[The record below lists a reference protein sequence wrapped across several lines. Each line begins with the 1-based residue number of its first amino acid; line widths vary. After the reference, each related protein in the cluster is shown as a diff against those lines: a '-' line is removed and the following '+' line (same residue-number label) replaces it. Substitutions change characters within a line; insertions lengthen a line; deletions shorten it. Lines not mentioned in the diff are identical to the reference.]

1 MSENRNDEASRKEGK
16 FSFLGM
22 IKAVILFIVKA
33 VVVIGTLV
41 GFSLLL
47 SKLGKVHGKDLPEEY
62 FLNGYPTI
70 LRLLDS
76 EIFMGFVFFVTVAI
90 VVYVIYLL
98 WQLHEVAV
106 HKAHEMSSAH
116 TQIVFA
122 LSLCGLFINKAWW
135 VLAIIIAFARWDV
148 LSDGISRIIRNGVHP
163 EKGEDK
169 PANTKVT
176 EE

>member
-106 HKAHEMSSAH
+106 HMRCHLHTLKLFLPFLCVVCSS
-116 TQIVFA
+116 
-122 LSLCGLFINKAWW
+122 
-135 VLAIIIAFARWDV
+135 
-148 LSDGISRIIRNGVHP
+148 
-163 EKGEDK
+163 
-169 PANTKVT
+169 TKLGGY
-176 EE
+176 

>member
-1 MSENRNDEASRKEGK
+1 MSEDRKDEPSRKEDK

-22 IKAVILFIVKA
+22 IKGVILFLIKA
-33 VVVIGTLV
+33 VVIIGTLV
-41 GFSLLL
+41 GSSLLL
-47 SKLGKVHGKDLPEEY
+47 AKLGKIHGKDLPEEY

-76 EIFMGFVFFVTVAI
+76 EVFMGFVFFVTVAI

-148 LSDGISRIIRNGVHP
+148 LADSISNIIRRGVNP
-163 EKGEDK
+163 ESNESKST
-169 PANTKVT
+169 TKVT

>member
-1 MSENRNDEASRKEGK
+1 MSENRKGESSGDEGK

-22 IKAVILFIVKA
+22 IKSIILFIVKA

-41 GFSLLL
+41 GSSLLL
-47 SKLGKVHGKDLPEEY
+47 AKLGKIHGKDLPEEY
-62 FLNGYPTI
+62 FSNGYPTI

-90 VVYVIYLL
+90 VVYILYLL

-148 LSDGISRIIRNGVHP
+148 LADSISNIIRKGVNP
-163 EKGEDK
+163 ESND
-169 PANTKVT
+169 TKSTTKTVT